1 MKIAD
6 KLKELSEKVVE
17 TKLSILGFTDIDKVV
32 YNDFKTHIINMSEL
46 AAQRGEFE
54 CAVVYNTEYVMK
66 FKDRIFKE
74 TGLNIR
80 YDIKEGNNPEPTL
93 ISFKVLW

>member
-6 KLKELSEKVVE
+6 KLKELAEKVVE
-17 TKLSILGFTDIDKVV
+17 TKLLILGFTNIDKVI
-32 YNDFKTHIINMSEL
+32 YNDFKAHIINISEL

-54 CAVVYNTEYVMK
+54 CTVVYNTEYVMK
-66 FKDRIFKE
+66 FKDQILKE

-80 YDIKEGNNPEPTL
+80 YDIKDENNPEPTL
-93 ISFKVLW
+93 MSFKVLW